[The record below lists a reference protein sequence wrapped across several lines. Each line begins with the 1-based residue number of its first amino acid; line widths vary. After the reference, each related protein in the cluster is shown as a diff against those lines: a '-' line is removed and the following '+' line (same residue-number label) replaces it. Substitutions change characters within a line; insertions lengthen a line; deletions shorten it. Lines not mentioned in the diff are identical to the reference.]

1 MNLFIYPLKDATI
14 YKERSRREINYGNS
28 EILEITNTG
37 TKTSD
42 HNLSQILIQFDIPID
57 IDTYNSY
64 SDFKAELKLKITHVE
79 DIDSGN
85 KLMAYPISCPWVQGA
100 GAGLDYDPVYAPVNW
115 NYSSDEQRW
124 EHDNASEIGATY
136 FKTKLDCCGN
146 LKKISSYVDL
156 KEKAS
161 DIDIDIT
168 DLVSTW
174 IRGDIENN
182 GIVLKLENETNDAQ
196 FGSIK
201 FFSSSTNTIYSP
213 RLKLSY
219 TDFTFLENLVEVD
232 DNTDHISGSLG
243 SGSIGFSG
251 TLESGTLTHTCE
263 DDTSELDYSSFD
275 VRDTITESCDN
286 RKTFSVSKIEPHSLE
301 NISGDLFVK
310 IKDIKKNYKASEIIR
325 FNVGVRSKNPVRK
338 IRKKAV
344 YSSNYYTSDDI
355 YYSIIDAE
363 TQEIIIDFDKYS
375 QVSCGEHGHFFDVIF
390 KSFAPG
396 RYYKFLLMVSS
407 SSGQTVYEETRTF
420 HLSA

>member
-14 YKERSRREINYGNS
+14 YKERSRRELNYGNA
-28 EILEITNTG
+28 EILEIINNG
-37 TKTSD
+37 GKTSD

-64 SDFKAELKLKITHVE
+64 SDFRAELKLKITHVE
-79 DIDSGN
+79 NLEYGN
-85 KLMAYPISCPWVQGA
+85 KLMAYPINCPWVEGTGA
-100 GAGLDYDPVYAPVNW
+100 ADDYDQVFAPVNW
-115 NYSSDEQRW
+115 IYSSDTHRW
-124 EHDNASEIGATY
+124 EHDNDSERGATY

-146 LKKISSYVDL
+146 LKKINSYIDL
-156 KEKAS
+156 KEKTS

-168 DLVSTW
+168 DLVSMW
-174 IRGDIENN
+174 VRGDIENN
-182 GIVLKLENETNDAQ
+182 GIVLKLENEANDAN

-232 DNTDHISGSLG
+232 DSTDYISGSLG
-243 SGSIGFSG
+243 LSG
-251 TLESGTLTHTCE
+251 TLESGTLTYECDETNS
-263 DDTSELDYSSFD
+263 DADYSDFD
-275 VRDTITESCDN
+275 VRDTITESCEN
-286 RKTFSVSKIEPHSLE
+286 HKTFNVSKIEPHSLE
-301 NISGDLFVK
+301 NISGELFVK
-310 IKDIKKNYKASEIIR
+310 IKDIKKNYKTSEIIR
-325 FNVGVRSKNPVRK
+325 FRVGVRSKNPVRK

-375 QVSCGEHGHFFDVIF
+375 QVSCGEVGHYFDVMF
-390 KSFAPG
+390 NSFSPG

-407 SSGQTVYEETRTF
+407 PSGQSVYEETRTF
-420 HLSA
+420 HLST